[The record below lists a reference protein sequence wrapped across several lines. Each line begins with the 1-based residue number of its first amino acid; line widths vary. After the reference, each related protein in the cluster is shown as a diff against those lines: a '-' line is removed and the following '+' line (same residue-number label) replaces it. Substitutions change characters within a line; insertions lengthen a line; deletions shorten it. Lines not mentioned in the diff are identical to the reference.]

1 MCAQRVI
8 GSEFVEQAR
17 QRGHVTLEVLPGD
30 IVTAVAQESANR
42 LGIKLLDGPLE
53 KPAAH
58 RTDGNTAAR
67 RALYRR
73 SPKWMAPSKVSARSA
88 QRLVKISIVGA
99 GGVGSTLAHLAVQA
113 NIAAEII
120 LSDIVPGVAEAAA
133 LDLNHCNGITK
144 TQARVVGTTD
154 LSQIAGSHVVIV
166 TAGRARTPGMSRTD
180 LVNTNKRI
188 IHLVGEVIKTQ
199 APNAIV
205 IVITNPLD
213 EMTLEM
219 LRCTGFPRERVM
231 GMAGTLDS
239 SRFKHSLALAANVQ
253 PGDVNAMAL
262 GNHGDDMVPITSLAT
277 IKGQALRKFLS
288 TEAIAEC
295 VQDAITG
302 GGQVVA
308 LKKTGS
314 AIYAPAHSTIELLEH
329 IRGAKAGPVPVSV
342 LLQGEYGISDVVL
355 GVPAH
360 IGLSGLLE
368 VEQLPLS
375 QGEILALQNA
385 AVSIQTRMASV

>member
-17 QRGHVTLEVLPGD
+17 QRGHVVLVILPGD
-30 IVTAVAQESANR
+30 IVTAVAKETATR
-42 LGIKLLDGPLE
+42 LGIKLIDGPIE
-53 KPAAH
+53 KPAVA
-58 RTDGNTAAR
+58 RTDGNTAANR
-67 RALYRR
+67 SLYRR
-73 SPKWMAPSKVSARSA
+73 SPKWMAPSKVHIKTA

-99 GGVGSTLAHLAVQA
+99 GGVGSTLAHLAVQSDIA
-113 NIAAEII
+113 NEIV

-144 TQARVVGTTD
+144 ARARVMGTTD

-180 LVNTNKRI
+180 LVNTNKRV
-188 IHLVGEVIKTQ
+188 IHSVGEVIKTQ

-219 LRCTGFPRERVM
+219 LKCTGFPRERVM

-239 SRFKHSLALAANVQ
+239 SRFKHSLALAANVD
-253 PGDVNAMAL
+253 PADVSAMAL
-262 GNHGDDMVPITSLAT
+262 GNHGDEMVPVTSMAT
-277 IKGQALRKFLS
+277 IKGQVLEKYLS
-288 TEAIAEC
+288 ADAIAEC

-329 IRGAKAGPVPVSV
+329 IRGAKTGAVPVSV
-342 LLQGEYGISDVVL
+342 LLQGEYGISNVVL

-360 IGLSGLLE
+360 IGLTGLLE

-375 QGEILALQNA
+375 KDEVSALHKA
-385 AVSIQTRMASV
+385 AEAIQTRMAVA

>member
-17 QRGHVTLEVLPGD
+17 QRGLVTLEVLPGD
-30 IVTAVAQESANR
+30 IVTAVAHESANR

-53 KPAAH
+53 KPAVP
-58 RTDGNTAAR
+58 RTDGNTSAR

-73 SPKWMAPSKVSARSA
+73 SPKWMAPSKLSAKSA

-113 NIAAEII
+113 NIATEIV

-133 LDLNHCNGITK
+133 LDLNHCNGITR
-144 TQARVVGTTD
+144 TRARVVGTTD

-180 LVNTNKRI
+180 LVNTNKRV
-188 IHLVGEVIKTQ
+188 IHSVGEIIKTQ

-239 SRFKHSLALAANVQ
+239 SRFKHSLALAANVD
-253 PGDVNAMAL
+253 PGDVSAMAL
-262 GNHGDDMVPITSLAT
+262 GNHGDEMVPVTSLAT
-277 IKGQALRKFLS
+277 IKGQALDKFLS

-314 AIYAPAHSTIELLEH
+314 AIYAPAHSAIELLEH
-329 IRGAKAGPVPVSV
+329 IRGAKTGPVPVSV

-360 IGLSGLLE
+360 IGLGGLLE

-375 QGEILALQNA
+375 KGELAALHNA
-385 AVSIQTRMASV
+385 AAAIQTRMVIA

>member
-8 GSEFVEQAR
+8 GSEYIEQSR
-17 QRGHVTLEVLPGD
+17 QRGHATVEVLPGD
-30 IVTAVAQESANR
+30 IVTAVARETASR
-42 LGIKLLDGPLE
+42 LGIKLLDGPVE
-53 KPAAH
+53 KLAVL
-58 RTDGNTAAR
+58 RTDGNTSAR
-67 RALYRR
+67 RTLYRR
-73 SPKWMAPSKVSARSA
+73 SPKWMAPAISSTRSA
-88 QRLVKISIVGA
+88 QRLTKVSIVGA
-99 GGVGSTLAHLAVQA
+99 GGVGATLAHLVAQA
-113 NIAAEII
+113 DIASEIV
-120 LSDIVPGVAEAAA
+120 LSDIVPGMAEAAA
-133 LDLNHCNGITK
+133 LDLNHCNGITH
-144 TQARVVGTTD
+144 TRARVLGTTD

-180 LVNTNKRI
+180 LVQTNKRV
-188 IHLVGEVIKTQ
+188 IHSVGEVIKTQ
-199 APNAIV
+199 APNAVV

-239 SRFKHSLALAANVQ
+239 SRFKHSLALAANVH
-253 PGDVNAMAL
+253 PGDVKAMAL
-262 GNHGDDMVPITSLAT
+262 GNHGDEMVPVTSMAT
-277 IKGQALRKFLS
+277 IKGQVLEKFLS
-288 TEAIAEC
+288 AQTIAEC

-314 AIYAPAHSTIELLEH
+314 ALFAPAHAALELLEH
-329 IRGAKAGPVPVSV
+329 IRGAQAGAVPVSV
-342 LLQGEYGISDVVL
+342 LLQGELGISDVVL

-368 VEQLPLS
+368 VEQLALS
-375 QGEILALQNA
+375 DYENSALQKA
-385 AVSIQTRMASV
+385 AAAIQKRMAMP

>member
-30 IVTAVAQESANR
+30 IVTAVALETANR
-42 LGIKLLDGPLE
+42 LGIKLLDGPIE
-53 KPAAH
+53 KPAVL
-58 RTDGNTAAR
+58 RTDGNTSAR

-73 SPKWMAPSKVSARSA
+73 SPKWMAPAKVSARSA

-99 GGVGSTLAHLAVQA
+99 GGVGATLAHLAVQA
-113 NIAAEII
+113 DIASEIV
-120 LSDIVPGVAEAAA
+120 LSDIVPGMAEAAA
-133 LDLNHCNGITK
+133 MDLNHCNGITQ
-144 TQARVVGTTD
+144 TRARVVGTTD
-154 LSQIAGSHVVIV
+154 LSKIAGSHVVIV
-166 TAGRARTPGMSRTD
+166 TAGRARTPGMSRSD
-180 LVNTNKRI
+180 LVKTNKRV
-188 IHLVGEVIKTQ
+188 IHQVGEVIKTQ
-199 APNAIV
+199 APNAVV

-239 SRFKHSLALAANVQ
+239 SRFQHSLALAANVN

-262 GNHGDDMVPITSLAT
+262 GNHGDEMVPVTSLAT
-277 IKGQALRKFLS
+277 IKGQVLSKFLS
-288 TEAIAEC
+288 KEAIADC
-295 VQDAITG
+295 VKDAITG

-329 IRGAKAGPVPVSV
+329 IRGAKAGAVPVSV
-342 LLQGEYGISDVVL
+342 LLQGEYGITDVVL

-360 IGLSGLLE
+360 IGLSGVLE

-375 QGEILALQNA
+375 DDERAGLHKA
-385 AVSIQTRMASV
+385 AAAIRVRMETA

>member
-30 IVTAVAQESANR
+30 IVTAVALETANR
-42 LGIKLLDGPLE
+42 LGIKLLDGPIE
-53 KPAAH
+53 KPAVP
-58 RTDGNTAAR
+58 RTDGNTSAR

-99 GGVGSTLAHLAVQA
+99 GGVGSTIAHLAVQA
-113 NIAAEII
+113 DIASEIV

-144 TQARVVGTTD
+144 SCARVVGTTD

-180 LVNTNKRI
+180 LVNTNKRV
-188 IHLVGEVIKTQ
+188 IHSVGEVIKTQ
-199 APNAIV
+199 APNAVV

-239 SRFKHSLALAANVQ
+239 SRFMHSLALAANVD

-262 GNHGDDMVPITSLAT
+262 GNHGDEMVPVSSLAT
-277 IKGQALRKFLS
+277 IKGQVLGKFLS
-288 TEAIAEC
+288 SEAIAEC
-295 VQDAITG
+295 VQDAVTG

-355 GVPAH
+355 GVAAH

-368 VEQLPLS
+368 VEQFPLS
-375 QGEILALQNA
+375 EGEIAALHKA
-385 AVSIQTRMASV
+385 AEVIKARVVIA

>member
-17 QRGHVTLEVLPGD
+17 QRGLVTLEVLPGD
-30 IVTAVAQESANR
+30 IVTAVAHESANR

-53 KPAAH
+53 KPAVP
-58 RTDGNTAAR
+58 RTDGNTSAR

-73 SPKWMAPSKVSARSA
+73 SPKWMAPSKLSAKSA

-113 NIAAEII
+113 NIATEIV

-133 LDLNHCNGITK
+133 LDLNHCNGITR
-144 TQARVVGTTD
+144 TRARVVGTTD

-180 LVNTNKRI
+180 LVNTNKRV
-188 IHLVGEVIKTQ
+188 IHSVGEIIKTQ

-239 SRFKHSLALAANVQ
+239 SRFKHSLALAANVD
-253 PGDVNAMAL
+253 PGDVSAMAL
-262 GNHGDDMVPITSLAT
+262 GNHGDEMVPVTSLAT
-277 IKGQALRKFLS
+277 IKGQALDKFLS

-295 VQDAITG
+295 VQDAI
-302 GGQVVA
+302 
-308 LKKTGS
+308 
-314 AIYAPAHSTIELLEH
+314 
-329 IRGAKAGPVPVSV
+329 
-342 LLQGEYGISDVVL
+342 
-355 GVPAH
+355 
-360 IGLSGLLE
+360 
-368 VEQLPLS
+368 
-375 QGEILALQNA
+375 
-385 AVSIQTRMASV
+385 